1 MTWFLDEKVQKQIP
15 DFNINHL
22 KQINEFHYFKEYNEH
37 YDLINCIHLHIPYE
51 SATHKAD
58 IHLKFTNV
66 SSVQIKD
73 LELTNDSS
81 LFLNIQ
87 LLDRG
92 WEYLNY
98 FVEDYEEQYF
108 SFYCETIQVIQ
119 VVSNESG

>member
-1 MTWFLDEKVQKQIP
+1 M
-15 DFNINHL
+15 
-22 KQINEFHYFKEYNEH
+22 
-37 YDLINCIHLHIPYE
+37 INCIHLHIPYE

-98 FVEDYEEQYF
+98 FVEDYEEQNF

>member
-73 LELTNDSS
+73 LELTNDDHII
-81 LFLNIQ
+81 LNIQ

-98 FVEDYEEQYF
+98 FVEDYEEQHF
-108 SFYCETIQVIQ
+108 SFYCETVQVIQ
-119 VVSNESG
+119 VVSNESA